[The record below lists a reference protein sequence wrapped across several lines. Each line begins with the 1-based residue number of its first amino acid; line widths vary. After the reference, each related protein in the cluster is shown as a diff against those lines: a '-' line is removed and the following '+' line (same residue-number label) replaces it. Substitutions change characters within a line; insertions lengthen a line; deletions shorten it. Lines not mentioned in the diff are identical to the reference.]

1 MIGIPIALR
10 RLPYVFY
17 GLAVVLFIWRFAND
31 WYSIAAVGAYKDP
44 TLEGIATHAK
54 SQALFNAVYDA
65 VWLLGNGAFLHVLIA
80 IHDKLKGPAE

>member
-1 MIGIPIALR
+1 MTKLPVALR

-17 GLAVVLFIWRFAND
+17 GLAVLLFVWRFAND
-31 WYSIAAVGAYKDP
+31 WYSISAMGAYADP
-44 TLEGIATHAK
+44 TLEGMESHAK

-80 IHDKLKGPAE
+80 IHDKLNRPAE